1 MTENQNIKKKKSEY
15 ESTKLYT
22 KSYNKR
28 NINVQLDRDL
38 VNLLRDKISPISL
51 KDYLEG
57 LIRDNL

>member
-1 MTENQNIKKKKSEY
+1 MMEKQNIKKKKSEY

-22 KSYNKR
+22 KSYNKK

-38 VNLLRDKISPISL
+38 VNLLREKISPISL

-57 LIRDNL
+57 LIRGSL

>member
-1 MTENQNIKKKKSEY
+1 MMEKQNIKKKKSEY

-22 KSYNKR
+22 KSYNKK

-38 VNLLRDKISPISL
+38 VNLLREKISPISL

-57 LIRDNL
+57 LIRSSL

>member
-38 VNLLRDKISPISL
+38 VNLLREKISPISL

-57 LIRDNL
+57 LIRENL

>member
-1 MTENQNIKKKKSEY
+1 MMEKQNIKKKKSEY

-22 KSYNKR
+22 KSYNKK

-57 LIRDNL
+57 LIRGSL

>member
-1 MTENQNIKKKKSEY
+1 MMENQNIKKKKSEY

-22 KSYNKR
+22 KSYNKK

-38 VNLLRDKISPISL
+38 VNSLREKISPISL

-57 LIRDNL
+57 LIRGSL